1 MHSDQML
8 GHLPVHASD
17 SSGQLVGGQIL
28 AHTML
33 NHSTFFAKS
42 TCNYRRNDPQP
53 DPDVEKQQLLHRRCL
68 ETCGKTCSV
77 YVATGEGVSVSK
89 RVGRCLRLVWGLF
102 EIITFHFYW
111 FLSFFSS
118 I

>member
-33 NHSTFFAKS
+33 NHSTFFAKHRDRCRVCTTEIFS
-42 TCNYRRNDPQP
+42 VAHRTSISMLLS
-53 DPDVEKQQLLHRRCL
+53 QL
-68 ETCGKTCSV
+68 
-77 YVATGEGVSVSK
+77 AITGGMIPS
-89 RVGRCLRLVWGLF
+89 R
-102 EIITFHFYW
+102 IQT
-111 FLSFFSS
+111 
-118 I
+118 